1 VTSRGYFLRSKLRR
15 SDSSLATR
23 LNTEHS
29 LLIIDPYMGNIVAIV
44 GRPNVGKSTLF
55 NRLIESKAAITD
67 NVAGTTRDRHYGKAE
82 WNGVVFS
89 VIDTGGYI
97 TGSDDVFESEIR
109 RQVDLAVEEADSILF
124 LVDVHH
130 GIIGMDETIAK
141 MLRKAKKPV
150 VLAANKVDEHKYQY
164 ASAEFYGLGLGEV
177 FCIAAQSGA
186 GTGDL
191 LDELVK
197 GFTKPTAEEE
207 PDVPKFAIVGKP
219 NVGKSSLVNA
229 LLGREQNIVT
239 AVAGTTRDPINTRW
253 NVFGFDVML
262 LDTAGIRK
270 RSKVNEDIEF
280 YSVIRSIRAIEESDV
295 CFLMIDAQDG
305 VQQQDLHILSII
317 QKNGKGLVVLVNKW
331 DLIEK
336 DTNTMKAFEA
346 EVKHRLE
353 PFTDVPVLFTS
364 VVEKQRI
371 LKTMELGMKVFEDR
385 KRRIPTRKLNDLL
398 LPMIERQ
405 PPPMYKAKQV
415 SIKFISQIPTPVPT
429 FVFYCNL
436 PQYIK
441 PSYERF
447 LENRLRELFSF
458 TGVPIRLYF
467 RKK

>member
-1 VTSRGYFLRSKLRR
+1 
-15 SDSSLATR
+15 
-23 LNTEHS
+23 
-29 LLIIDPYMGNIVAIV
+29 MGNIVAIV

-55 NRLIESKAAITD
+55 NRLIERKEAITD

-97 TGSDDVFESEIR
+97 SGSDDVFEGEIR
-109 RQVDLAVEEADSILF
+109 KQVELAIEEADSILF

-130 GIIGMDETIAK
+130 GLTGMDETIAK
-141 MLRKAKKPV
+141 MLRRAKKPV
-150 VLAANKVDEHKYQY
+150 LLAANKVDEHKHQY

-177 FCIAAQSGA
+177 YCIAAQSGA
-186 GTGDL
+186 GTGEL
-191 LDELVK
+191 LDDLVK
-197 GFTKPTAEEE
+197 GFTKPTEAPE
-207 PDVPKFAIVGKP
+207 PEIPRFAIVGKP

-229 LLGREQNIVT
+229 LLGKQQNIVT
-239 AVAGTTRDPINTRW
+239 PVAGTTRDPINTRW
-253 NVFGFDVML
+253 NVFGHDVML

-270 RSKVNEDIEF
+270 KQKVDEDIEF

-295 CFLMIDAQDG
+295 CMLMIDAQDG

-331 DLIEK
+331 DLICKE
-336 DTNTMKAFEA
+336 TNTMKAFEA
-346 EVKHRLE
+346 EVKKRLE
-353 PFTDVPVLFTS
+353 PFTDVPVVFIS
-364 VVEKQRI
+364 VLEKQRI
-371 LKTMELGMKVFEDR
+371 LKAMEMAMQVHEDR
-385 KRRIPTRKLNDLL
+385 KRRIPTRKLNDEL
-398 LPMIERQ
+398 LPIIERQ

-415 SIKFISQIPTPVPT
+415 SIKFITQLPTHVPT

-447 LENRLRELFSF
+447 LENRLREHWRF
-458 TGVPIRLYF
+458 TGVPIRLFF